1 MPFAD
6 MCWLKISAELQ
17 KIYRNN
23 EVREEKNLGKKTNRR
38 KYDHGGDYLEAAS
51 DIFLSDHA
59 GNFNPTIIYNRG
71 YDYRRTFCGE
81 GGISQRRRSGGCF
94 INDCC
99 YIF

>member
-1 MPFAD
+1 M
-6 MCWLKISAELQ
+6 AEDTS
-17 KIYRNN
+17 KR
-23 EVREEKNLGKKTNRR
+23 GKKLGEKDNRR

-51 DIFLSDHA
+51 DIFLPDHA

-71 YDYRRTFCGE
+71 YDYRRTLCGE